1 MLKLVFA
8 TNNKNK
14 IKEIQNAL
22 NGIVEILSLKDI
34 GFEGDIP
41 EDFETLKEN
50 ALQKAHYIADRFN
63 VNCFADDTGLEIDA
77 LNGAPGVYSARYAG
91 EDCVAE
97 NNMAKVL
104 ANLKGEKNRRA
115 KFRTVVALVLDNE
128 DYTFEGAA
136 KGEILNEKT
145 GSEGFGYDPIFKPEG
160 FEESFAQMSIDQ
172 KNAISHRGAA
182 VRKLVEYLKNS
193 SGTSNF

>member
-41 EDFETLKEN
+41 EDFETLEEN
-50 ALQKAHYIADRFN
+50 ALQKAHYITDRFN

-128 DYTFEGAA
+128 DYTFEGVA
-136 KGEILNEKT
+136 KGEILNENT

>member
-128 DYTFEGAA
+128 DYTFEGVA
-136 KGEILNEKT
+136 KGEILNENT